1 MELIFFIKDLR
12 KKGAMYYNTWMPL
25 LMQFDLKDSQRIELN
40 ATIGIPRTTY
50 HRIINY
56 GVENFP
62 NYIKDFEIVK
72 ERSALK
78 INIINNNNLEAPKE
92 IKKEVVK
99 VVKKEVSKVDLSIYI
114 EIIDYLNNCT
124 GQAYK
129 PTSKTN
135 QKYINERLKEGHSVD
150 DFKKV
155 IETKATKWLNT
166 QYQDYLRPQTL
177 FGSKFEAYLNESV
190 ILEKTKQEKAY
201 DTVNQ
206 ATELGWNN

>member
-62 NYIKDFEIVK
+62 KYIKDFEIVK

-78 INIINNNNLEAPKE
+78 INIINNNNLEVPKE

>member
-1 MELIFFIKDLR
+1 
-12 KKGAMYYNTWMPL
+12 MYYNTWMPL

-40 ATIGIPRTTY
+40 STIGIPRTTY

-62 NYIKDFEIVK
+62 KYIKDFEIVK

-78 INIINNNNLEAPKE
+78 INIINNNNLEVPKE

-201 DTVNQ
+201 DTVSQ

>member
-40 ATIGIPRTTY
+40 STIGIPRTTY

-62 NYIKDFEIVK
+62 KYIKDFEIVK

-78 INIINNNNLEAPKE
+78 INIINNNNLEVPKE

>member
-12 KKGAMYYNTWMPL
+12 KKGAMYFNTWMPL

-40 ATIGIPRTTY
+40 ATIGIPKTTY
-50 HRIINY
+50 HRIISY
-56 GVENFP
+56 GVETFP
-62 NYIKDFEIVK
+62 KYIKDFEIVK

-78 INIINNNNLEAPKE
+78 INIINNNILEAPKE
-92 IKKEVVK
+92 LKKEVVK
-99 VVKKEVSKVDLSIYI
+99 VVKKEVPKVDLNIYT

-135 QKYINERLKEGHSVD
+135 QKYINERLKEGHTIE

-190 ILEKTKQEKAY
+190 IVEKSKQEKAY
-201 DTVNQ
+201 DTVSQ

>member
-12 KKGAMYYNTWMPL
+12 KKGAMYYNIWMPL

-40 ATIGIPRTTY
+40 STIGIPRTTY

-62 NYIKDFEIVK
+62 KYIKDFGIVK

-78 INIINNNNLEAPKE
+78 INIINNNNLEVPKE

>member
-1 MELIFFIKDLR
+1 
-12 KKGAMYYNTWMPL
+12 MYYNTWMPL

-62 NYIKDFEIVK
+62 KYIKDFEIVK

-99 VVKKEVSKVDLSIYI
+99 VVKKEFSKVDLSIYI

>member
-62 NYIKDFEIVK
+62 KYIKDFEIVK

-78 INIINNNNLEAPKE
+78 INIINNNNSEAPKE

-99 VVKKEVSKVDLSIYI
+99 VVKKEASKVDLSIYI

>member
-1 MELIFFIKDLR
+1 
-12 KKGAMYYNTWMPL
+12 MYYNTWMPL

-62 NYIKDFEIVK
+62 KYIKDFEIVK

-78 INIINNNNLEAPKE
+78 INIINNNNLEVPKE

>member
-1 MELIFFIKDLR
+1 
-12 KKGAMYYNTWMPL
+12 MYYNTWMPL